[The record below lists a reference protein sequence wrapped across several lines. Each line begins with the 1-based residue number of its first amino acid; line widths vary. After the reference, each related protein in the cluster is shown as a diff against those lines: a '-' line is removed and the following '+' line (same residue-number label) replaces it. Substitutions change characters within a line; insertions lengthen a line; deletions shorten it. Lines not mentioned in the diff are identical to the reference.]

1 MLGAHSA
8 PRQRI
13 LSLDRPLH
21 QLASEDPINYSLFID
36 AITLL
41 AWDVAWIA
49 KIQGLEVG
57 AKNWEEICALGKNMW
72 NLFAAP
78 PRPPTLQSRSSA
90 TNLSKGPNSSPRQT
104 PSTPVRSPGQHSGE
118 ATIILPVPGQY
129 SHSSSHSFL
138 PSSGSDGGAEHLR
151 GWRFANPVRII
162 ERIKSALLNE
172 RTGAEWEVLE
182 KPESDEAE
190 EEQEENSAAPGKE
203 RVVAGLTTV
212 EEDQASEDI
221 LSEQSKPKKGW
232 TKVRGPSIET

>member
-1 MLGAHSA
+1 M
-8 PRQRI
+8 
-13 LSLDRPLH
+13 DRPLH
-21 QLASEDPINYSLFID
+21 QLASEDPINYSLFVD

-41 AWDVAWIA
+41 AWDVAWVA

-72 NLFAAP
+72 NLFVAP
-78 PRPPTLQSRSSA
+78 PQPPTLPSGSSA
-90 TNLSKGPNSSPRQT
+90 TNLAKGPNSSPGQT
-104 PSTPVRSPGQHSGE
+104 PSTYVRSPGQRNEGA
-118 ATIILPVPGQY
+118 ATLIPVPGQY

-138 PSSGSDGGAEHLR
+138 SSSGPDGGSEHLR

-190 EEQEENSAAPGKE
+190 EEQAETPTASAKE
-203 RVVAGLTTV
+203 SAVAGLKIV
-212 EEDQASEDI
+212 EEDQASEDTS
-221 LSEQSKPKKGW
+221 SERPKPRKGW
-232 TKVRGPSIET
+232 TKVRGPSVET